1 MGTGVK
7 TTRRGLFGHAAG
19 IYLAAGALTTGVGA
33 VSLASL
39 WEQRA
44 KLLAE
49 EARLDADYRA
59 AEARY
64 EACRPP
70 LPPEAIVPVQLAR
83 ATGWMTTTDAAGKR
97 ILVGYEQQWRRF
109 SRMLLGTYWP
119 GECARRAD
127 VMRDYE
133 SAVEALR
140 EKIVA
145 GHAREANRISNEIW
159 ELEEHMLAVPAA
171 GVRDLA
177 MKTAIVRRHDGFTL
191 SDTGATCAS
200 TLALLADIERLAL
213 SA

>member
-1 MGTGVK
+1 
-7 TTRRGLFGHAAG
+7 
-19 IYLAAGALTTGVGA
+19 
-33 VSLASL
+33 
-39 WEQRA
+39 
-44 KLLAE
+44 
-49 EARLDADYRA
+49 
-59 AEARY
+59 
-64 EACRPP
+64 
-70 LPPEAIVPVQLAR
+70 
-83 ATGWMTTTDAAGKR
+83 
-97 ILVGYEQQWRRF
+97 
-109 SRMLLGTYWP
+109 MLLGTYWP

-177 MKTAIVRRHDGFTL
+177 MKAAIVRRHDGFTL
-191 SDTGATCAS
+191 SDKDHPCVS